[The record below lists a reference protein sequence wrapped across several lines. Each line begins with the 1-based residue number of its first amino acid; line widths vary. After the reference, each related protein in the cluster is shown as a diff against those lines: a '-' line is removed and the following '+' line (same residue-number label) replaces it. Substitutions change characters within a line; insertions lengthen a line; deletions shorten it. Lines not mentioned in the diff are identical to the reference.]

1 VMNTSLHKVVIS
13 QSMYFPW
20 VGFLEQLRQADIF
33 VRYDDVQ
40 FSKGS
45 FTNRVQIKAPAA
57 SQWMTVP
64 LNKHKLGQSIDEVQ
78 IDDTKDWRTTH
89 IEQLRVAY
97 ARAPFFKDMLAI
109 VEAVFSKQFK
119 SIGELAFWSQM
130 SLMDYFSLNL
140 GLRVLNIKDLKIP
153 GSGSQRVHD
162 AVSLLG
168 GCQYITG
175 HGALNYLDHQAMER
189 SGIEVRYMRYQKQAY
204 PQMHGEF
211 TPFVSALDL
220 VAHCGKQGAQF
231 IQSTTC
237 SWREF
242 HHESNR

>member
-1 VMNTSLHKVVIS
+1 MSTASNKIVIS

-45 FTNRVQIKAPAA
+45 FTNRVQIKAPKA

-64 LNKHKLGQSIDEVQ
+64 LQKHNLGQSIEEVQ
-78 IDDTKDWRTTH
+78 IDDTKNWRGAH
-89 IEQLRVAY
+89 LEQLKASY
-97 ARAPFFKDMLAI
+97 SKAPFFKDMLAV

-119 SIGELAFWSQM
+119 SIGELAFSSQM
-130 SLMDYFSLNL
+130 SLMHYFSLNV
-140 GLRVLNIKDLKIP
+140 GLRVLNIDDLKIP
-153 GSGSQRVHD
+153 GSGSQRVQD
-162 AVSLLG
+162 VVSLLG
-168 GCQYITG
+168 GDQYITG
-175 HGALNYLDHQAMER
+175 HGAWNYLDHQAMER
-189 SGIEVRYMRYQKQAY
+189 SGIEVRYMSYEKQAY
-204 PQMHGEF
+204 PQLYGEF

-231 IQSTTC
+231 IKSTTC
-237 SWREF
+237 SWKEF
-242 HHESNR
+242 HHEST